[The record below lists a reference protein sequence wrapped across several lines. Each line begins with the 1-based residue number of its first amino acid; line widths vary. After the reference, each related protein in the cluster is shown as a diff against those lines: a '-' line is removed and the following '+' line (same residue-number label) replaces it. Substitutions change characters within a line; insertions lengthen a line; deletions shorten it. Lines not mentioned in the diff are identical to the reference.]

1 MAGFCY
7 IWKGVSLWVCPKS
20 IAMKKF
26 FLLVAA
32 GFLFLPL
39 GALDAS
45 LSYATFRAPNQNY
58 IEIYLHLLGNTITFN
73 TAEEDRMQAQVEV
86 IILFKQDEQIVKA
99 DKYLLSS
106 PLSEQ
111 PVDLIDLKR
120 YALANGNYTLEVV
133 LTDQNRPENQK
144 SYSTQVVMDY
154 DAEGL
159 QLSDVQL
166 LAQVSRS
173 TEQHPL
179 VKNGLL
185 MEPLPF
191 NFYSRSASRLTFYTE
206 VYNLQAELVE
216 GTQLSFWIENAKDDK
231 DRTLIIGHKELDDA
245 PIVPVLMRMDIS
257 ELSSGSYVL
266 GVQLRDKGKRIL
278 DEKSLIFQR
287 SNPSLPLDTSA
298 TQLENEFVSELTE
311 EELGYCLKAIYPKLD
326 DQENTYVNTIL
337 RKKQIRDQRMFI
349 YTYFAE
355 REPSAPSAAY
365 EDYMAMARKV
375 DEMFYSGFRHGFETD
390 RGYIYLKYGPPND
403 IEHREEEPSAPPYQV
418 WSYYDF
424 PMTGQNNVKFIFY
437 NPSLAPGDFQLLH
450 STAIGEVNN
459 PQWQMY
465 MYRNSLGE
473 FQGNTFDNPQIPDNF
488 NRNAKR
494 VLNDY

>member
-1 MAGFCY
+1 MHDALQAIQGLPEQQDTVRQATLLAGRRFDARIRIARASAIPFVGRPFSRAGMAGFCY

-206 VYNLQAELVE
+206 VYNLQAEL
-216 GTQLSFWIENAKDDK
+216 
-231 DRTLIIGHKELDDA
+231 DA
-245 PIVPVLMRMDIS
+245 SRRCR
-257 ELSSGSYVL
+257 
-266 GVQLRDKGKRIL
+266 QLR
-278 DEKSLIFQR
+278 
-287 SNPSLPLDTSA
+287 LPR
-298 TQLENEFVSELTE
+298 N
-311 EELGYCLKAIYPKLD
+311 
-326 DQENTYVNTIL
+326 
-337 RKKQIRDQRMFI
+337 R
-349 YTYFAE
+349 
-355 REPSAPSAAY
+355 
-365 EDYMAMARKV
+365 
-375 DEMFYSGFRHGFETD
+375 
-390 RGYIYLKYGPPND
+390 
-403 IEHREEEPSAPPYQV
+403 
-418 WSYYDF
+418 
-424 PMTGQNNVKFIFY
+424 
-437 NPSLAPGDFQLLH
+437 
-450 STAIGEVNN
+450 TAISRASTW
-459 PQWQMY
+459 P
-465 MYRNSLGE
+465 LGRPE
-473 FQGNTFDNPQIPDNF
+473 RTSVMPWIPGRRQGSSSQRGKSAIPTT
-488 NRNAKR
+488 R
-494 VLNDY
+494 VGRS